1 MVYLEIFLT
10 FLSNARLGDGNWNIS
25 EQGVG
30 GGGEGGAGSKIPS
43 WLFGDILFLFFL
55 NIHSILNAWV
65 GKI

>member
-30 GGGEGGAGSKIPS
+30 GGGGGGGGGEQVQKYLA
-43 WLFGDILFLFFL
+43 DFLVTSFFYF
-55 NIHSILNAWV
+55 S
-65 GKI
+65 

>member
-30 GGGEGGAGSKIPS
+30 GGGRGEQVQKYLA
-43 WLFGDILFLFFL
+43 DFLVTSFFYF
-55 NIHSILNAWV
+55 S
-65 GKI
+65 